1 MNPISKTI
9 IQTISNKTTVITSLI
24 MHTFIETIKE
34 TIINI
39 LKKRDGI
46 YQSES
51 IEILNL
57 PKTTVWRHLKRL
69 ERMGKI
75 KII

>member
-1 MNPISKTI
+1 
-9 IQTISNKTTVITSLI
+9 

-75 KII
+75 KIIRKENKNYIILK

>member
-1 MNPISKTI
+1 
-9 IQTISNKTTVITSLI
+9 

>member
-1 MNPISKTI
+1 LNPISKTI

>member
-1 MNPISKTI
+1 
-9 IQTISNKTTVITSLI
+9 

-46 YQSES
+46 YQSEL